1 MKTAADIMQTSI
13 VTVAPHD
20 PLHVVQRL
28 FYEEG
33 IHGAPVIDE
42 LGQLQ
47 GIITSTDIM
56 RAAAEVYDEPGDE
69 AGYTSDDLDLPF
81 GWSLTPDQ
89 FRVRLGDNSVSN
101 FMTQEV
107 VCVAPETPV
116 RSIARTLRKQ
126 KVHRVLVTEQDKLCG
141 LVSTFDLM
149 ALLED

>member
-1 MKTAADIMQTSI
+1 M
-13 VTVAPHD
+13 
-20 PLHVVQRL
+20 
-28 FYEEG
+28 
-33 IHGAPVIDE
+33 IDE

-56 RAAAEVYDEPGDE
+56 RAAAEVYDELGDE